1 MKNHKKATRQ
11 IRLDIKSNAGGTG
24 KTTLATHLAYAL
36 GSKGYTVT
44 LLELDPQGSLKVF
57 SGLDNPLPEQTL
69 AYILSEEFAG
79 NYPLTPIWKD
89 AVKGINVIQG
99 GIALE
104 RSIKEVTLHERG
116 YYLLRDRLE
125 DYPLES
131 NVIIFDNPASLE
143 PMGLVALTAA
153 THVIVPIQCEYKA
166 VDGAG
171 GLVEWFYN
179 KIQTLRLRP
188 KPEILG
194 FVPSR
199 VDLASVAAHRNIVKI
214 LPQQLEQIG
223 IHCFEPIRNSN
234 EFINA
239 SGSGLPLQL
248 YRPGNPACQDFEP
261 IVAKLVELLHEQ

>member
-1 MKNHKKATRQ
+1 MKKKQKATRQ

-24 KTTLATHLAYAL
+24 KTTLATSLAYAL
-36 GSKGYTVT
+36 GSKGYSVT
-44 LLELDPQGSLKVF
+44 IIELDPQGSLKVF
-57 SGLDNPLPEQTL
+57 SGLDNPHPEQTL
-69 AYILSEEFAG
+69 AYVLSEDFDG
-79 NYPLTPIWKD
+79 NYPLVPIWQD
-89 AVKGINVIQG
+89 AITGINVIQG
-99 GIALE
+99 GISLE

-153 THVIVPIQCEYKA
+153 THLIVPIQCEYKA

-179 KIQTLRLRP
+179 KIQTLRLKP

-199 VDLASVAAHRNIVKI
+199 VDLAGVAAHRNILKI

-223 IHCFEPIRNSN
+223 IHCFSPIRNSN

-239 SGSGLPLQL
+239 SGSGLPIHL
-248 YRPGNPACQDFEP
+248 YRPGSLASKDFEP
-261 IVAKLVELLHEQ
+261 IVAKLVKLLHEK